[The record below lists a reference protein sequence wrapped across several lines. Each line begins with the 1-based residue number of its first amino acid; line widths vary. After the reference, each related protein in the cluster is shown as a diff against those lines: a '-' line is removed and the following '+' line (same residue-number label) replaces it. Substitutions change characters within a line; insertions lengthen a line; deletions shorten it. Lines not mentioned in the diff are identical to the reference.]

1 MGLTTA
7 RTSCMWFVWFVSYHR
22 YSTYSIRYHR
32 SLSSAPYY
40 LQSITYIQLSTLECS
55 CNSMQMATQSI
66 LLCHT
71 LISLVN
77 WNLKRVSHPCM
88 LLEVHLRTWG
98 ASTPSSTL
106 PPLVSADTF
115 AVMAAT
121 SVRRAS
127 VAAVTTMTSRMTPAA
142 TPVTTSSWRP
152 TFAVTTSAMA
162 VSAASP
168 SFTTHRA
175 WTTALLM
182 SIGRAITTLTT
193 KTLAPLESK
202 QQQQLIIRAGS
213 NDQHFNWMS
222 F

>member
-40 LQSITYIQLSTLECS
+40 LQSITYIQLSTLECN
-55 CNSMQMATQSI
+55 CNSIIMQMATQSI

-106 PPLVSADTF
+106 PPRVSADTF

-142 TPVTTSSWRP
+142 APLTASSWRP
-152 TFAVTTSAMA
+152 TFAVMTSAVA
-162 VSAASP
+162 VSTLSP
-168 SFTTHRA
+168 SFTAHRA
-175 WTTALLM
+175 WTTTLLM
-182 SIGRAITTLTT
+182 SVGWAITTLA
-193 KTLAPLESK
+193 KK
-202 QQQQLIIRAGS
+202 IQ
-213 NDQHFNWMS
+213 
-222 F
+222 